1 MKKFRIGCS
10 FGLAGD
16 TQGDVI
22 EAESQEEAEDIAWNW
37 AIERVSSWAE
47 EIEESEDE

>member
-16 TQGDVI
+16 TQVDVI
-22 EAESQEEAEDIAWNW
+22 EASSEEEAEQIAWEW
-37 AIERVSSWAE
+37 AVERVSSWAE

>member
-16 TQGDVI
+16 QQNDVI
-22 EAESQEEAEDIAWNW
+22 EAETQEEADEIAWSW
-37 AIERVSSWAE
+37 AVERVSSWAE